1 MNVQKKFWGLGLAL
15 AIAGCGK
22 AGSLEPRAGQSLPP
36 QAYGQ
41 STTQT
46 SEALLKP
53 TAQARPSR
61 SDELLRRSERR
72 TDNAF
77 DLPPGNNGQAGQT
90 EGTKKTEEKPVSEVA
105 PTIAPKTSL

>member
-1 MNVQKKFWGLGLAL
+1 MNAQKKFWGLGLAL

-22 AGSLEPRAGQSLPP
+22 AGNLEPRAGQSLPP

-53 TAQARPSR
+53 AAQARPSR

-72 TDNAF
+72 TDNVF
-77 DLPPGNNGQAGQT
+77 DLPPGNNGQAGQP
-90 EGTKKTEEKPVSEVA
+90 EGAQKTEEKPVSATEPASV
-105 PTIAPKTSL
+105 PKTSL